1 MDKIVDGII
10 YSEDMSAVLG
20 VESKSIKTARIADGV
35 KIIESEVFKDCTEL
49 TEVYLPSSIERIWY
63 QVWKNCNSLLTIH
76 FGSDFARLETKWFN
90 FLSSQVEFDCE
101 KDSKTYKLIKRSSVL
116 RSHIKELSMM
126 SAKTEKIKQV
136 QSASAEA
143 LLSSAFEQY
152 EDAVHQLIAS
162 RKSGIIVLVA
172 LKRFCGVFSFG
183 VDYEKWLSKIPTIIQ
198 IFSDQ
203 ERSAEEV
210 FSLLKKNKISL
221 AELPSNKQPTVKL
234 SADLVLFAKGRLY
247 PLKVPNLK
255 SIEIFGIK
263 SIEPCAFKDA
273 ITLEAVKLP
282 DSLESIG
289 YLAFK
294 NCTSLKSVNIPEGIK
309 EIEWATFSDCPALSS
324 IALPS
329 TIEKIGKNA
338 FEGAESLESIFIP
351 DTIEE
356 IEKDA
361 FKNTHIE
368 NLGAMFT
375 IKSNDYRVM
384 NGKRLYNGAEDVTF
398 TIKDGFAFDK
408 STLLY
413 PSLLSEN
420 MVIPEGT
427 TSIEEDAFE
436 YCHKKVKTLTF
447 PKSLRS
453 IGRHAFFYFFVEKI
467 EYKGKVKDWKRI
479 VKGEEWNH
487 GISVNFVQCSDGE
500 VEL

>member
-1 MDKIVDGII
+1 MEKVIDGII
-10 YSEDMSAVLG
+10 YSEDMSEVLG
-20 VESKSIKTARIADGV
+20 VESKSIKVARVAEGV
-35 KIIESEVFKDCTEL
+35 KIIRSEAFKDCTEL

-76 FGSDFARLETKWFN
+76 FGSDFARLVTKWFN
-90 FLSSQVEFDCE
+90 FLSAQVDFDCE

-152 EDAVHQLIAS
+152 EDAVYQLIAS

-172 LKRFCGVFSFG
+172 LKKFCGIFSFG

-263 SIEPCAFKDA
+263 SIEPCAFQDA

-282 DSLESIG
+282 DCLESIG

-294 NCTSLKSVNIPEGIK
+294 NCASLKSVNIPEGIK
-309 EIEWATFSDCPALSS
+309 EIEWSTFDDCPALSS

-329 TIEKIGKNA
+329 SVEKIGENA
-338 FEGAESLESIFIP
+338 FEGAESLCSIFIP
-351 DTIEE
+351 DTIQK

-368 NLGAMFT
+368 NLGSTFK
-375 IKSNDYRVM
+375 IKSNYYRVM
-384 NGKRLYNGAEDVTF
+384 NGKENLEF

-413 PSLLSEN
+413 PALLSEN

-447 PKSLRS
+447 PKSLCS

-479 VKGEEWNH
+479 AKGEEWNH
-487 GISVNFVQCSDGE
+487 GLIVDFVQCSDGE

>member
-1 MDKIVDGII
+1 MEKVIDGII
-10 YSEDMSAVLG
+10 YSEDMSEVLG
-20 VESKSIKTARIADGV
+20 VESKSIKVARVAEGV
-35 KIIESEVFKDCTEL
+35 KIIRSQAFKDCTEL

-90 FLSSQVEFDCE
+90 FLSAQVEFDCE

-152 EDAVHQLIAS
+152 EDAVYQLIAS

-172 LKRFCGVFSFG
+172 LKRFCGIFSFG

-234 SADLVLFAKGRLY
+234 SADLVLFTKGRLY

-263 SIEPCAFKDA
+263 AVEPCAFQKMK
-273 ITLEAVKLP
+273 TLESVKLP
-282 DSLESIG
+282 DGLETIG
-289 YLAFK
+289 YLAFSD
-294 NCTSLKSVNIPEGIK
+294 CSSLKSVNIPEGIK
-309 EIEWATFSDCPALSS
+309 EIDWSTFADCSS
-324 IALPS
+324 LTSILLPS
-329 TIEKIGKNA
+329 TIEKIGRNA
-338 FEGAESLESIFIP
+338 FEGAESLSSIFIP
-351 DTIEE
+351 DTIQE

-368 NLGAMFT
+368 NLGATFT
-375 IKSNDYRVM
+375 IKSNNYRVL
-384 NGKRLYNGAEDVTF
+384 NGKRLYDGAEDVTF
-398 TIKDGFAFDK
+398 TIKDGFAFEGRK
-408 STLLY
+408 LLY
-413 PSLLSEN
+413 PALLTEN
-420 MVIPEGT
+420 IVVPEGT
-427 TSIEEDAFE
+427 TSIAEMAFE
-436 YCHKKVKTLTF
+436 FCHKAKTLTL
-447 PKSLRS
+447 PKSLRV
-453 IGRHAFFYFFVEKI
+453 IERHAFWFFDVEKI

-479 VKGEEWNH
+479 AKGEEWNH
-487 GISVNFVQCSDGE
+487 GLCVDCVQCSDGE